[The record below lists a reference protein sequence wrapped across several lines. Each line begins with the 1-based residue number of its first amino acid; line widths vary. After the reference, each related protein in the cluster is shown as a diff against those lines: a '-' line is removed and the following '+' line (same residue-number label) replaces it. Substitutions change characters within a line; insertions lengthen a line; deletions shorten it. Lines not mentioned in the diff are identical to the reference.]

1 MWFPLSLARIK
12 LFNARRLENIL
23 LVDRLGCSLLHLAQE
38 ILLVGDLG
46 QVHPLAFLHPGHVS
60 RRELRQG
67 DPTTTTVSRV
77 ALKWSF
83 YHAGRFSA
91 LYRSQFGELPGQTL
105 RRVRP
110 SRHFV
115 LEDLIDTETAA
126 TA

>member
-1 MWFPLSLARIK
+1 MRTLKTAVEVADVREGRITAYDLSVAAGVSQRTLEYAFQMHLGTTPGRY
-12 LFNARRLENIL
+12 LRALRLNG
-23 LVDRLGCSLLHLAQE
+23 V
-38 ILLVGDLG
+38 
-46 QVHPLAFLHPGHVS
+46 

-115 LEDLIDTETAA
+115 LENLIETETAA